1 MKIFALIALGAA
13 VLSAFMLRGSFGHT
27 ITVYAIGF
35 YIGAPVLLFMAC
47 WLLFGLVRTRGI
59 PQGLKKIFFGFLV
72 VGGSLVIS
80 LSLGRF
86 LHQSEIRATR
96 QYVSSIVP
104 KLEEYR
110 REHGR
115 YPESLTAFPESP
127 PPRLLRDPHGYRVV
141 DGGFRFE
148 YWDSAGMMDGYC
160 FDSSTREWY
169 YFD

>member
-1 MKIFALIALGAA
+1 
-13 VLSAFMLRGSFGHT
+13 
-27 ITVYAIGF
+27 
-35 YIGAPVLLFMAC
+35 
-47 WLLFGLVRTRGI
+47 
-59 PQGLKKIFFGFLV
+59 V

-115 YPESLTAFPESP
+115 YPESLAAFPESP
-127 PPRLLRDPHGYRVV
+127 PPRLIRDPHGYRAV
-141 DGGFRFE
+141 DDGFRFE